1 MELKQIAKDVYACL
15 QEDRGLGTSNSGLI
29 NRGGGMVID
38 TFWDLPHTR
47 ELIATYARVWKA
59 PARRVV
65 NTHHN
70 GDHCWGNQ
78 LFRGAEIIG
87 HRLCAAAFGK
97 EKPEAMQMLTKAA
110 GSDNP
115 LMAWMGRA
123 FAGWDFSGIELTP
136 PTTLFD
142 ERLDLDLDG
151 IHAELVY
158 VGPAHTQG
166 DVIVHLPEQGVV
178 FVGDV
183 LFRLCTPIGWEGTF
197 AKWTE
202 ALDRLIAL
210 QPDVIVPGHGPL
222 CGVEGPREMRAYL
235 QYVRAEAQRG
245 FDAGRSA
252 LETAKKIDLGPYA
265 NWTQPERLIFNVE
278 RAFREF
284 RGEPWDAPLDVTRLF
299 SEMYELSAALNRKD

>member
-1 MELKQIAKDVYACL
+1 
-15 QEDRGLGTSNSGLI
+15 
-29 NRGGGMVID
+29 
-38 TFWDLPHTR
+38 
-47 ELIATYARVWKA
+47 
-59 PARRVV
+59 
-65 NTHHN
+65 
-70 GDHCWGNQ
+70 
-78 LFRGAEIIG
+78 
-87 HRLCAAAFGK
+87 
-97 EKPEAMQMLTKAA
+97 
-110 GSDNP
+110 
-115 LMAWMGRA
+115 
-123 FAGWDFSGIELTP
+123 
-136 PTTLFD
+136 
-142 ERLDLDLDG
+142 
-151 IHAELVY
+151 
-158 VGPAHTQG
+158 
-166 DVIVHLPEQGVV
+166 VV

-252 LETAKKIDLGPYA
+252 LETAKQIDLGPYA

-278 RAFREF
+278 RAYREF

-299 SEMYELSAALNRKD
+299 SEMYELGAALNRKD